1 MEDLNRIEVGD
12 IVREVNY
19 IAYFNAPRKAQVGIV
34 IKIYDSKSDP
44 WRSYSQTLAKIYWFK
59 SKKYEVIPIYLLTH
73 YDQKLSGYQCE
84 KI

>member
-1 MEDLNRIEVGD
+1 MQDIKRIYVGD

-44 WRSYSQTLAKIYWFK
+44 WKEYTQQLAKIYWFK
-59 SKKYEVIPIYLLTH
+59 AEKYEVMPIYLLMH
-73 YDQKLSGYQCE
+73 YDYRTEEYQCE